1 MDGVADPVGSCAQR
15 MERGFCRLLPGGFG
29 YAWRDGSVCRAL
41 RQSMR
46 AHPDTIVAAA
56 TPPGRGGVGI
66 VRVSGPKAPEIA
78 AVILGELPP
87 ARRAT
92 FARFLD
98 ARQEP
103 LDAGLVLFFPAP
115 HSYTGEHVL
124 ELQGHGGPLVMESVV
139 ARVLEIGARRAL
151 PGEFTQRA
159 FLNDKLDLAQA
170 EAIADL
176 IDAGSRAAAR
186 AAMRSLQGEFSAM
199 VRGLTDAVIDLR
211 TYVEAA
217 IDFPEEEIDFL
228 ADVQLAERFQTVREH
243 FEGVEQSARQG
254 RLLREGMT
262 VVIAGRPNAGKSSL
276 LNRLAGY
283 DAAIVTPIPGTTRD
297 VVRERI
303 DIDGMPL
310 HVLDTAGLRQ
320 GGDVVEEEGV
330 RRAQVEMT
338 RADRVLFVVDATE
351 DPAAKAF
358 AEESQR
364 MPRDVPVTLVF
375 NKCDLAVG
383 IPVADTITG
392 PPRVTVSALTG
403 KGLDVLRA
411 HLKLSM
417 GYQTIDGGT
426 VSARKRHLEALARAR
441 QNVEEAHRQLL
452 ERRAGE
458 LVAEE
463 LRGAQQ
469 ALNEI
474 TGEFTSED
482 LLGRIFASFCIG
494 K

>member
-1 MDGVADPVGSCAQR
+1 M
-15 MERGFCRLLPGGFG
+15 
-29 YAWRDGSVCRAL
+29 
-41 RQSMR
+41 
-46 AHPDTIVAAA
+46 
-56 TPPGRGGVGI
+56 
-66 VRVSGPKAPEIA
+66 RVSGPKAPELA
-78 AVILGELPP
+78 AVLLGELPAP
-87 ARRAT
+87 RHAT

-98 ARQEP
+98 AQQEP
-103 LDAGLVLFFPAP
+103 IDAGLALFFPAP

-124 ELQGHGGPLVMESVV
+124 ELHGHGGPLVMEALVGR
-139 ARVLEIGARRAL
+139 ALELGARRAQ

-176 IDAGSRAAAR
+176 IDAGSREAAR

-199 VRGLTDAVIDLR
+199 VRGLTEAVIELR

-228 ADVQLAERFQTVREH
+228 ADRELGDRFRGVREH
-243 FEGVEQSARQG
+243 FQGVLESARLG

-297 VVRERI
+297 VLRERI
-303 DIDGMPL
+303 HLDGMPL
-310 HVLDTAGLRQ
+310 HVLDTAGLHQ
-320 GGDVVEEEGV
+320 AGNLVEEEGI
-330 RRAQVEMT
+330 RRAQAEMQ
-338 RADRVLFVVDATE
+338 RADRVLFVIDAAA
-351 DPAAKAF
+351 DPEGSALR
-358 AEESQR
+358 EERSR
-364 MPRDVPVTLVF
+364 LPADVPLTLVF
-375 NKCDLAVG
+375 NKCDIAG
-383 IPVADTITG
+383 AQPAAASADG
-392 PPRVTVSALTG
+392 PPRLLISALTG
-403 KGLDVLRA
+403 AGLPQLRA
-411 HLKLSM
+411 HLKGCM
-417 GYQTIDGGT
+417 GYESVDGGSI
-426 VSARKRHLEALARAR
+426 SARRRHLESLSRAHTHT
-441 QNVEEAHRQLL
+441 EEAERLL
-452 ERRAGE
+452 TERRAGE

-463 LRGAQQ
+463 LRLAQQ

>member
-1 MDGVADPVGSCAQR
+1 MTR
-15 MERGFCRLLPGGFG
+15 T
-29 YAWRDGSVCRAL
+29 
-41 RQSMR
+41 
-46 AHPDTIVAAA
+46 DTIVAAA

-66 VRVSGPKAPEIA
+66 VRISGPKTPELA
-78 AVILGELPP
+78 ATLLGELPA

-98 ARQEP
+98 AEKDP
-103 LDAGLVLFFPAP
+103 IDAGLALFFPAP

-124 ELQGHGGPLVMESVV
+124 ELHGHGGPLVMETLVGR
-139 ARVLEIGARRAL
+139 ALELGARRAQ

-170 EAIADL
+170 EAVADM

-186 AAMRSLQGEFSAM
+186 AAMRSLQGGFSAM
-199 VRGLTDAVIDLR
+199 VRGLTEAVIELR

-228 ADVQLAERFQTVREH
+228 ADRELAERFQAVRDH
-243 FEGVEQSARQG
+243 FEAVLASARQG
-254 RLLREGMT
+254 RLLREGMV

-283 DAAIVTPIPGTTRD
+283 DAAIVTPVPGTTRD

-303 DIDGMPL
+303 HLDGMPL

-320 GGDVVEEEGV
+320 AGDLVEEEGI
-330 RRAQVEMT
+330 RRAQVEMQ
-338 RADRVLFVVDATE
+338 RADRVLFVIDAVE
-351 DPAAKAF
+351 DPAGTAVR
-358 AEESQR
+358 AER
-364 MPRDVPVTLVF
+364 ARLPADVPLTLVF

-383 IPVADTITG
+383 LPVADEVGG
-392 PPRVTVSALTG
+392 PPRFMISALTG
-403 KGLDVLRA
+403 AGLPELRT
-411 HLKLSM
+411 HLKGCM
-417 GYQTIDGGT
+417 GYQSVDGGAI
-426 VSARKRHLEALARAR
+426 SARKRHLEALSLAR
-441 QNVEEAHRQLL
+441 EHTGEASRLL
-452 ERRAGE
+452 TERRAGE

-463 LRGAQQ
+463 LRAAQR
-469 ALNEI
+469 ALDEI

-482 LLGRIFASFCIG
+482 LLGRIFGGFCIG

>member
-1 MDGVADPVGSCAQR
+1 M
-15 MERGFCRLLPGGFG
+15 
-29 YAWRDGSVCRAL
+29 
-41 RQSMR
+41 
-46 AHPDTIVAAA
+46 
-56 TPPGRGGVGI
+56 
-66 VRVSGPKAPEIA
+66 RVSGPKAPELA
-78 AVILGELPP
+78 AVLLGELPAP
-87 ARRAT
+87 RHAT

-98 ARQEP
+98 AQQEP
-103 LDAGLVLFFPAP
+103 IDAGIALFYPGP

-124 ELQGHGGPLVMESVV
+124 ELHGHGGPLVMEALVGR
-139 ARVLEIGARRAL
+139 ALELGARRAQ

-176 IDAGSRAAAR
+176 IDAGSREAAR

-199 VRGLTDAVIDLR
+199 VRGLTEAVIELR

-228 ADVQLAERFQTVREH
+228 ADRELGDRFRGVREH
-243 FEGVEQSARQG
+243 FQGVLESARLG

-297 VVRERI
+297 VLRERI
-303 DIDGMPL
+303 HLDGMPL

-320 GGDVVEEEGV
+320 AGNIVEEEGI
-330 RRAQVEMT
+330 RRAQAEMQ
-338 RADRVLFVVDATE
+338 RADRVLFVIDAAA
-351 DPAAKAF
+351 DPEGSALR
-358 AEESQR
+358 EERSR
-364 MPRDVPVTLVF
+364 LPADVPLTLVF
-375 NKCDLAVG
+375 NKCDIAG
-383 IPVADTITG
+383 AQPAAASADG
-392 PPRVTVSALTG
+392 PPRLLISALTG
-403 KGLDVLRA
+403 AGLPQLRA
-411 HLKLSM
+411 HLKGCM
-417 GYQTIDGGT
+417 GYESVDGGSI
-426 VSARKRHLEALARAR
+426 SARRRHLESLSRAHTHT
-441 QNVEEAHRQLL
+441 EEAERLL
-452 ERRAGE
+452 TERRAGE

-463 LRGAQQ
+463 LRLAQQ